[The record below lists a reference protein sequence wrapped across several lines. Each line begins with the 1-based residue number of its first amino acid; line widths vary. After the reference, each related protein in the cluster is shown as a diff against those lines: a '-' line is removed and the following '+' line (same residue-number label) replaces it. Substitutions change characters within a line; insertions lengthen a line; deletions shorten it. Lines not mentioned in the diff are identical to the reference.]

1 MYGIKIIAGHND
13 CWWNI
18 KGLCTFDKHG
28 LTKHNNSVSHRIW
41 DSKES
46 CTLTQ
51 LGVSICSG
59 YKKEIY

>member
-1 MYGIKIIAGHND
+1 MYGIELKAGHND

-18 KGLCTFDKHG
+18 KGMCTFDKHG
-28 LTKHNNSVSHRIW
+28 LTKHQYSHRIW

-51 LGVSICSG
+51 LGVSVCSA
-59 YKKEIY
+59 YKKEVY